1 MFFKQLYNFNVC
13 VSFDRGLAR
22 VNVQLEQSA
31 YTFNFRTLQSPVA
44 SSLAVVVDR
53 VLIDAVQRTQQL
65 ARARAVVKSCAVQ
78 RRPTYGEK
86 KRFFLLVMKNKDQ

>member
-44 SSLAVVVDR
+44 SSVAVVVDR

-65 ARARAVVKSCAVQ
+65 ARARAA
-78 RRPTYGEK
+78 EK
-86 KRFFLLVMKNKDQ
+86 